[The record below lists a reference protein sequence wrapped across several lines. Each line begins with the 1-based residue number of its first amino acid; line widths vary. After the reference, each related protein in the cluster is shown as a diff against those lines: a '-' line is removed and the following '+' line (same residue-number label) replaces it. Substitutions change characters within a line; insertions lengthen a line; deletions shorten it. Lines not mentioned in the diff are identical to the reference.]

1 MNTESFMTHRV
12 YNFSAG
18 PATLPLPVLEQVQ
31 QELLDFNGLGASV
44 IEISHRSK
52 PFLNLMEEAEALFRE
67 LTGLPQTH
75 RMLYMHGGAQMQ
87 FSCVPLNLI
96 GLHPKRQAAYA
107 ITGKWGELAEKE
119 ARKYGRTEI
128 VLDGKDS
135 GYHAIP
141 AWSPEQWDPETSY
154 LHLTTNNTLYGTQW
168 FEFPE
173 TRGVPLV
180 GDATSEMLSRELDWD
195 RFGLLYAGLQKN
207 LGPSGVCLVLLHE
220 DLLGHALPETP
231 KLLDYD
237 AFATQNSLPNTIN
250 TFAVYVFKLVLEWV
264 RDQGGLAEM
273 ERRSRERARIVYEV
287 LDSSSGFYL
296 PVAET
301 PYRSLMNVTFHFH
314 QEDLLHRFVQQA
326 DQEGLYALAG
336 HREVGGAR
344 ASMYNAMPVE
354 GAHALAEFMREFE
367 RTQG

>member
-1 MNTESFMTHRV
+1 
-12 YNFSAG
+12 
-18 PATLPLPVLEQVQ
+18 
-31 QELLDFNGLGASV
+31 
-44 IEISHRSK
+44 
-52 PFLNLMEEAEALFRE
+52 
-67 LTGLPQTH
+67 
-75 RMLYMHGGAQMQ
+75 
-87 FSCVPLNLI
+87 
-96 GLHPKRQAAYA
+96 
-107 ITGKWGELAEKE
+107 
-119 ARKYGRTEI
+119 
-128 VLDGKDS
+128 
-135 GYHAIP
+135 
-141 AWSPEQWDPETSY
+141 
-154 LHLTTNNTLYGTQW
+154 
-168 FEFPE
+168 
-173 TRGVPLV
+173 
-180 GDATSEMLSRELDWD
+180 MLSRELDWD